1 MEAGMNVAR
10 LNLSHGSH
18 EMHAAV
24 IASIRKIASALGKPV
39 AILLDLSGPK
49 VRIGMIADGTVTL
62 ERGAKFIL
70 TSRDVPGDAHEV
82 TVQVPEMVESV
93 PVGCHLL
100 LDDGLIELQVSA
112 VETDRLVCNVITG
125 GPLSSKKGVNVPGVS
140 LPIASITDKDL
151 DDLQFGIKQKVDWI
165 AASFVRNASDIAV
178 LRGVS
183 SAAKAKIPL
192 IAKIEKHEA
201 VRNIDD
207 IIESVDGVMVAR
219 GDLGV
224 EIPIDEVPVTQKMII
239 KKCNAKGK
247 PVITATQM
255 LDSMIRNPRPTR
267 AEVSD
272 VANAIFDGTDAVML
286 SGETAIGAF
295 PILAVEMMDRV
306 ARYTEASE
314 AYAMLHP
321 QDLPGS
327 RAQESITAAIG
338 EATYEVAK
346 QLGASAIVTATS
358 TGHTA
363 ITVSRFRPQCPIIAA
378 TCKEE
383 IYQRLALVWG
393 VYPVR
398 VPDVDNSDGMMQE
411 CINAVQTAGIAKDG
425 DIVVLTGGVP
435 VNRPGSTN
443 FLKVHRIGQSLL
455 MN

>member
-1 MEAGMNVAR
+1 
-10 LNLSHGSH
+10 
-18 EMHAAV
+18 
-24 IASIRKIASALGKPV
+24 
-39 AILLDLSGPK
+39 
-49 VRIGMIADGTVTL
+49 
-62 ERGAKFIL
+62 
-70 TSRDVPGDAHEV
+70 
-82 TVQVPEMVESV
+82 
-93 PVGCHLL
+93 
-100 LDDGLIELQVSA
+100 
-112 VETDRLVCNVITG
+112 
-125 GPLSSKKGVNVPGVS
+125 
-140 LPIASITDKDL
+140 
-151 DDLQFGIKQKVDWI
+151 
-165 AASFVRNASDIAV
+165 
-178 LRGVS
+178 
-183 SAAKAKIPL
+183 
-192 IAKIEKHEA
+192 
-201 VRNIDD
+201 
-207 IIESVDGVMVAR
+207 
-219 GDLGV
+219 
-224 EIPIDEVPVTQKMII
+224 
-239 KKCNAKGK
+239 
-247 PVITATQM
+247 
-255 LDSMIRNPRPTR
+255 
-267 AEVSD
+267 
-272 VANAIFDGTDAVML
+272 
-286 SGETAIGAF
+286 
-295 PILAVEMMDRV
+295 MMDRV